1 MEKDA
6 RTIFRTIHGGLW
18 NEIDSLGLD
27 PDTRRECLKAVLSVL
42 LAVLLASL
50 LDLPDI
56 VWAAVSGFLV
66 MKSTLAEA
74 LPRAAYR
81 ITGTLVGAL
90 LGGFLALWV
99 AGDPVLLMAALF
111 AVSWVAIF
119 QGSVSPHSYAW
130 VLFGATSVMVMTS
143 ALSAPADTARFAAV
157 RAAEVSIGSVAA
169 LLVAGVFEAFGA
181 PPGLGAPQAAAVAG
195 ARLSFRHLWNEDW
208 LARNWALVIHA
219 TQAAIAVAALPLL
232 WRFLGISDFVT
243 TAVTSFVVM
252 IVPMQAIAADDTGA
266 VYERVIHRILGCLI
280 GGVSALLC
288 LRFAADD
295 QLLWT
300 LCLSLGVW
308 IGFHIQ
314 SGRTGL
320 SYLGLQA
327 AFAFLIAFV
336 QGPGPVTSLDPPLE
350 RLLGVLIGS
359 VMIGLVILA
368 WPSRSGARAVASQTV
383 EAKQRG

>member
-1 MEKDA
+1 MAKDA
-6 RTIFRTIHGGLW
+6 RSILRTVHGGLW
-18 NEIDSLGLD
+18 DEIDSLGRD
-27 PDTRRECLKAVLSVL
+27 RNTRRECLKAVLSVL

-50 LDLPDI
+50 LHLPDI
-56 VWAAVSGFLV
+56 VWAALSGFLV

-81 ITGTLVGAL
+81 IIGTLVGAF
-90 LGGFLALWV
+90 LGGFLAHWV

-119 QGSVSPHSYAW
+119 QASVSPHSYAW

-143 ALSAPADTARFAAV
+143 ALGAPADTARFAAV
-157 RAAEVSIGSVAA
+157 RAAEVSIGSIAA
-169 LLVAGVFEAFGA
+169 LLVAAAFEAFGA
-181 PPGLGAPQAAAVAG
+181 PPGLGAPQAAAVPG
-195 ARLSFRHLWNEDW
+195 AQLSWRNLWSEDW

-219 TQAAIAVAALPLL
+219 TQAAMAVALLPLL
-232 WRFLGISDFVT
+232 WRFFGISEFVT

-252 IVPMQAIAADDTGA
+252 IVPMQAIAANETGA
-266 VYERVIHRILGCLI
+266 VSERAIHRILGCLI
-280 GGVSALLC
+280 GGASALLC

-314 SGRTGL
+314 SGKTGL
-320 SYLGLQA
+320 TYLGLQF

-336 QGPGPVTSLDPPLE
+336 QGPGPVTSLNPPLE

-359 VMIGLVILA
+359 AMIGVIILA
-368 WPSRSGARAVASQTV
+368 WPSRPAAGAPAGQTV
-383 EAKQRG
+383 ETPKRG